1 MAEKPASCVGGFRD
15 RLRRLTS
22 LSPLVLGQILDL
34 IDQLS
39 GPPNQVLRLIFSER
53 LIVKLRS
60 IERRRDLVGESIAIR
75 RYVSDPA

>member
-1 MAEKPASCVGGFRD
+1 
-15 RLRRLTS
+15 

-39 GPPNQVLRLIFSER
+39 GPPNQVLSLIFSER